1 MLTKADVGAASVS
14 LAHVSA
20 TSLSPVGSRASFATD
35 WPRDEWRDNRV
46 SRGTIMVHHF
56 DVTPCTRSY
65 KCGVALTLHKLLI
78 STGVELRF
86 AEFISWF
93 HATLSHFRLN
103 TRSIWTSRRIARSAR
118 KCELC
123 SRYFCIHYW
132 VWTES
137 NTITKYL
144 FLFYRN
150 SK

>member
-20 TSLSPVGSRASFATD
+20 TSLSPVGSSFATD

-93 HATLSHFRLN
+93 HATLSHFRLKH
-103 TRSIWTSRRIARSAR
+103 TFDLDIKKDCTVCSKMRALFEIFLYTLLSLDRIKYDHEISILILS
-118 KCELC
+118 
-123 SRYFCIHYW
+123 
-132 VWTES
+132 
-137 NTITKYL
+137 
-144 FLFYRN
+144 
-150 SK
+150 